1 MRVKRALLDH
11 LAETCKFEVPSGMVE
26 LEFEAIW
33 QQLKREMAAGH
44 DHEGHYHDHD
54 HEGRDHEGHDH
65 DHDHDAAPEPDEALR
80 SEYHDIAERRVR
92 LGLILSD
99 IGQANEL
106 KVEQPELNAALMEQA
121 RRFPGQEQQVFEYF
135 KNNPQA
141 IEQLRAPLYEDKVVD
156 FVLQLASVTEK
167 PMTPEELMKDP
178 DEEADQAE
186 SGAVAGERA

>member
-1 MRVKRALLDH
+1 
-11 LAETCKFEVPSGMVE
+11 MVE

-44 DHEGHYHDHD
+44 DHEGHDHD
-54 HEGRDHEGHDH
+54 HDHEGHDH

-99 IGQANEL
+99 IGQANDL
-106 KVEQPELNAALMEQA
+106 KVEDPELNAAVVEQA
-121 RRFPGQEQQVFEYF
+121 RRYPGQEQQVFEYF
-135 KNNPQA
+135 KNTPQA
-141 IEQLRAPLYEDKVVD
+141 VEQLRAPLYEDKVVD
-156 FVLQLASVTEK
+156 FILQLATVTDQ

-178 DEEADQAE
+178 DEDEAQQPA
-186 SGAVAGERA
+186 AAAGEQASAAPGEPA